1 MLRRSGNVHTKEMM
15 GSDCATIRYL
25 LTTILLGVLVSLPFA
40 AMAAEGGTET
50 LLTTV
55 RLDRPL
61 HFATPS
67 GDPLLLTPGDYVVEV
82 LGTQGLQLRRK
93 DQPPLVISATADR
106 HEEELESPFALA
118 VADESAPTLTH
129 LLLLLPDGRT
139 FQSTG
144 SDDGVM
150 PRMIPTHIVVAV
162 LKSFAT
168 GSPVKQSLQ
177 IESKSSRFGTTYRTS
192 TLFAGMCAL
201 LCQRDEDCRAFTW
214 KRNLAKPVQG
224 ICHLMQDAPPKQED
238 DCCLSGVKPSVAAK

>member
-1 MLRRSGNVHTKEMM
+1 MM
-15 GSDCATIRYL
+15 GYDCATMRYL
-25 LTTILLGVLVSLPFA
+25 LPAILLSLLLSLPFA
-40 AMAAEGGTET
+40 AMAAGGGTET

-55 RLDRPL
+55 TLDRPL

-67 GDPLLLTPGDYVVEV
+67 GDPLLLTPGDYVVEA
-82 LGTQGLQLRRK
+82 LGAQGLQLRSK
-93 DQPPLVISATADR
+93 DQPPLVISATAGR

-118 VADESAPTLTH
+118 VADESAPPLTH

-168 GSPVKQSLQ
+168 GSPVKQTM
-177 IESKSSRFGTTYRTS
+177 KMDTNTSRPGKTYRTS

-214 KRNLAKPVQG
+214 KRDLTKPVQG
-224 ICHLMQDAPPKQED
+224 ICRLMEDAPPKQED
-238 DCCLSGVKPSVAAK
+238 DCCLSGVKSTVAAK